1 MNRTLLSILLSALCL
16 ASAIATSLAG
26 AATVEDTDAVAKG
39 RRIYLEG
46 ILPDGQPLRGQ
57 RADIGAV
64 TGRNAACVACHRPSG
79 LGTVEGTVAIPP
91 ISGRALFGGTSDPVV
106 VRQDRRFDT
115 GFSVPHAPY
124 SEAALAT
131 AIREGRDP
139 SGKALHALMPR
150 YDLTEAQSQAV
161 SAYLN
166 TLSREWSPGA
176 SADSVRIATVIAPGV
191 SPERRQAFLAT
202 LTTLLNQININVK
215 SSHRQKM
222 VPAIERRLGSRRR
235 FDLDVWELSGPS
247 ATWGEQLEQRQ
258 RKNPVLAI
266 LSGLSPDEWQPVHDF
281 CESNRVACWL
291 PSVDLVP
298 ANADTGRFS
307 LYYSAGIA
315 IEAQVVANKLNA
327 RKSGAGRVVQL
338 VSADPVARGGASA
351 LLRSLSAAGKPGPMQ
366 VEVSGGT
373 GLAEAQKAMAQLN
386 VSDTLMLWLRPADL
400 AGLAALPRT
409 KAQVWVSATLSGG
422 EPLGLPPA
430 LRTQAILVQ
439 PLEIERVRASNLARF
454 STWLSAMKIEPV
466 DVRMQSEVYAATR
479 SLVATVHGMLNN
491 LYTDYLIERA
501 ESTLSMFEAM
511 QVEEEVRDM
520 MMGPMNRRPLSPT
533 PPTESETQ
541 AMAAAAKAQKEHL
554 DEMRKRGG
562 TTVYP
567 RLSLGPGQRFASKGA
582 YLERLDPDGPGI
594 LGEPEWVRP

>member
-1 MNRTLLSILLSALCL
+1 
-16 ASAIATSLAG
+16 
-26 AATVEDTDAVAKG
+26 
-39 RRIYLEG
+39 
-46 ILPDGQPLRGQ
+46 
-57 RADIGAV
+57 
-64 TGRNAACVACHRPSG
+64 
-79 LGTVEGTVAIPP
+79 
-91 ISGRALFGGTSDPVV
+91 
-106 VRQDRRFDT
+106 
-115 GFSVPHAPY
+115 
-124 SEAALAT
+124 
-131 AIREGRDP
+131 
-139 SGKALHALMPR
+139 
-150 YDLTEAQSQAV
+150 
-161 SAYLN
+161 
-166 TLSREWSPGA
+166 
-176 SADSVRIATVIAPGV
+176 
-191 SPERRQAFLAT
+191 
-202 LTTLLNQININVK
+202 
-215 SSHRQKM
+215 
-222 VPAIERRLGSRRR
+222 
-235 FDLDVWELSGPS
+235 
-247 ATWGEQLEQRQ
+247 
-258 RKNPVLAI
+258 
-266 LSGLSPDEWQPVHDF
+266 
-281 CESNRVACWL
+281 
-291 PSVDLVP
+291 
-298 ANADTGRFS
+298 
-307 LYYSAGIA
+307 
-315 IEAQVVANKLNA
+315 
-327 RKSGAGRVVQL
+327 
-338 VSADPVARGGASA
+338 
-351 LLRSLSAAGKPGPMQ
+351 MQ